1 MPVTIDEA
9 ITRLTARK
17 QNAEFHAQRVIDG
30 GNPESAA
37 VRGYLKD
44 AEMCNLLIR
53 AVEFYQERG
62 GE

>member
-1 MPVTIDEA
+1 MAITIDEA
-9 ITRLTARK
+9 LNRLTARK
-17 QNAEFHAQRVIDG
+17 QNAEFHAQRIIDG

-44 AEMCNLLIR
+44 AEMCDLLIR
-53 AVEFYQERG
+53 AAEFYQERG